1 MTVVAQ
7 PITVRTADVGGTR
20 AVGAAIAGV
29 VRTADVLLL
38 VGDLGA
44 GKTAFTQGFAHALGV
59 DGPVTSP
66 TFTLVHE
73 YTGRLPIHHL
83 DVYRLDRLGELAD
96 LGLSELLD
104 DGGVTLIE
112 WGDAIV
118 SAVPADHLE
127 VRITFG
133 DGDDDRRLELVAGGP
148 RWGSRWRAIAE
159 AVGAWRC

>member
-1 MTVVAQ
+1 MTVLAQ
-7 PITVRTADVGGTR
+7 PITLCTAKVDETQ
-20 AVGAAIAGV
+20 AVGAAVAATVRAG
-29 VRTADVLLL
+29 DVLLL

-44 GKTAFTQGFAHALGV
+44 GKTAFTQGFARALGV
-59 DGPVTSP
+59 EDPVTSP

-73 YTGRLPIHHL
+73 YAGRLRIHHL

-112 WGDAIV
+112 WGDAIA

-133 DGDDDRRLELVAGGP
+133 DGDDERQLALRAGGA
-148 RWGSRWRAIAE
+148 RWASRWRAVGE
-159 AVGAWRC
+159 AVEGWRC